1 MNFYEKLEDI
11 FEEEVTDDTVLKDLD
26 TFDSLSVLSIIA
38 MCDKD
43 YNITVTAAEVRSCA
57 TVGDLKSF
65 IENKK

>member
-43 YNITVTAAEVRSCA
+43 YNITVTATEVRNLA

>member
-1 MNFYEKLEDI
+1 M
-11 FEEEVTDDTVLKDLD
+11 LKDLD

-43 YNITVTAAEVRSCA
+43 YNITVTAAEVRNCA